1 MKKQVVSAVAACAA
15 IAALWLGFIA
25 SHLVLLNGVNDLLM
39 KEADRLQ
46 AASKP
51 GGAIDYTL
59 SVANLD
65 DATIAVGLAK
75 DIQALAGIVVT
86 LSIAVLIY
94 CALWP
99 FGQRSEAKES

>member
-1 MKKQVVSAVAACAA
+1 MKRRVAFVIAACVA
-15 IAALWLGFIA
+15 IGALWLGFVS

-46 AASKP
+46 AASKHR
-51 GGAIDYTL
+51 GAIDYTL

-75 DIQALAGIVVT
+75 DIQALAGIFVT
-86 LSIAVLIY
+86 LSVAVLVY
-94 CALWP
+94 CAVWP
-99 FGQRSEAKES
+99 EGRGKRGG